1 MRVLP
6 GLAFL
11 GGVAAG
17 VCVGILVAPEKGA
30 RTRHLIV
37 DFLELKG
44 IILGKDKLEEI
55 IHKVKA
61 HLRCGYSKSELHAI
75 IERVIAEEHLR

>member
-1 MRVLP
+1 MRGLP
-6 GLAFL
+6 VLAFL

-17 VCVGILVAPEKGA
+17 VCVGILVAPAKCA

-44 IILGKDKLEEI
+44 IILGKDKLDDI
-55 IHKVKA
+55 IHRVKA
-61 HLRCGYSKSELHAI
+61 YLWVGSYISELHAI
-75 IERVIAEEHLR
+75 IERVIAFVRFT